1 MEGGDNDEDPG
12 KKQKKPP
19 TPSSRIDHTYVD
31 YSTRQLSELLPPQ
44 ALEDTEDGLKRKGR
58 ITFPMKLHDIVSNP
72 KYRQVLKVIA
82 LTFMS
87 SFVVD
92 DVHSHF
98 RHIISWMPHGRSWK
112 ILDKDLVASVIC
124 NECFSHQN
132 FDSFNRSVNGWGF
145 KVCLGRDTN
154 ARLT

>member
-58 ITFPMKLHDIVSNP
+58 ITFPVKLHDIVSNP
-72 KYRQVLKVIA
+72 KYRQVHKVIA

-98 RHIISWMPHGRSWK
+98 RHIIRWMPHGRSWK

>member
-72 KYRQVLKVIA
+72 KYRQVHKVIA

-87 SFVVD
+87 SLLLMTSNF
-92 DVHSHF
+92 VHSL
-98 RHIISWMPHGRSWK
+98 ILGISSAGCLMDGVGRYLIK
-112 ILDKDLVASVIC
+112 IWWLRLYAMSVLAT
-124 NECFSHQN
+124 
-132 FDSFNRSVNGWGF
+132 
-145 KVCLGRDTN
+145 KT
-154 ARLT
+154 LTALIGQ

>member
-58 ITFPMKLHDIVSNP
+58 ITFPVKLHDIVSNP
-72 KYRQVLKVIA
+72 KYRQVHKVIA

-87 SFVVD
+87 SLLLMTSNF
-92 DVHSHF
+92 VHSL
-98 RHIISWMPHGRSWK
+98 ILGISSAGCLMDGVGRYLIK
-112 ILDKDLVASVIC
+112 IWWLRLYAMSVLAT
-124 NECFSHQN
+124 
-132 FDSFNRSVNGWGF
+132 
-145 KVCLGRDTN
+145 KT
-154 ARLT
+154 LTALIGQ

>member
-19 TPSSRIDHTYVD
+19 TPSSRIDHTYFD

-58 ITFPMKLHDIVSNP
+58 ITFPVKLHDIVSNP
-72 KYRQVLKVIA
+72 KYRQVHKVIA

-87 SFVVD
+87 SLLLMTSNF
-92 DVHSHF
+92 VHSL
-98 RHIISWMPHGRSWK
+98 ILGISSAGCLMDGVGRYLIK
-112 ILDKDLVASVIC
+112 IWWLRLYAMSVLAT
-124 NECFSHQN
+124 
-132 FDSFNRSVNGWGF
+132 
-145 KVCLGRDTN
+145 KT
-154 ARLT
+154 LTALIGQ